1 MTYDAGQ
8 VSDLLE
14 LKDLAYQYARTV
26 DGRDGVALSALFV
39 EDGVIDGSGY
49 YTKGRADIAKIPAFL
64 DGRYQATFHA
74 VQNHTLKLDGDQATG
89 EVYALSHHLR
99 QEPDGGLVDYVMVM
113 RYRDAYVRQADGWRF
128 QHRHILLDWTETR
141 PASRPAPRG

>member
-14 LKDLAYQYARTV
+14 LKDLALQYARCV
-26 DGRDGVALSALFV
+26 DSRDGTALAALFV

-49 YTKGRADIAKIPAFL
+49 YTKGQADIAKIPAFL
-64 DGRYQATFHA
+64 DRRYQATFHA
-74 VQNHTLKLDGDQATG
+74 VQNHTLRLDGDRAEG

-99 QEPDGGLVDYVMVM
+99 KEPDDSMVDYVMVM
-113 RYRDAYVRQADGWRF
+113 RYRDAYVRQPDGWRF
-128 QHRHILLDWTETR
+128 RRREILVDWTETR
-141 PASRPAPRG
+141 PASRPPPRS